1 MKHILFR
8 SICIDFSLH
17 SSHYNYLQH
26 QQQHGPPQVG
36 HHQGVAPHR
45 QAGPVSGP
53 PRARHQSLQNITNE

>member
-8 SICIDFSLH
+8 SICIDCSLH

-26 QQQHGPPQVG
+26 QQQHDPPLAG

-53 PRARHQSLQNITNE
+53 PQDGHQSLQILPNE